1 MEEKS
6 IKEIYSEKYFNGVK
20 TKYLKHFKATTPN
33 GNTIEGFISKKSNRL
48 LGSMVID
55 KVTDK
60 DGNVYSKPR
69 FIHAMPKIHYYSY
82 TNEMY
87 QKEEIFYPCYEKLDG
102 SCLILYGIYDDEGNL
117 LEVVPKTRGVP
128 VADKHIVEMYNEI
141 DHSNIEAYFNNMK
154 NQNPTLL
161 FELYGQLNL
170 HSIFYPEVRISLA
183 LIGSSLE
190 GKLQGHYYQEYI
202 SKQYDFKLPKVI
214 FVLKYTNGFW
224 GISISPGVY
233 AYYLTKH
240 MTDAQ
245 LEGLKVEYPTQLDAI
260 NTIKEYLDII
270 NENYAEV
277 HGASLTEGV
286 CVNTYDSTGN
296 FFMYLK
302 IKPSAIQEKARSI
315 EGVPRKF
322 VLKEAQKYF
331 DEYGS
336 QAKEIYKKD
345 EDHSYNYIMEH
356 LAEEFDKD
364 LLENKKT
371 KNRVRNVFLDMLEAK
386 EPPVGIQ
393 EICNKLVEEYPDQE
407 VVDYM
412 RLFAQEYPEK
422 KRQARLAFP
431 VFERLV
437 ARRNNNE

>member
-6 IKEIYSEKYFNGVK
+6 IKEIYSEKYFNKVK
-20 TKYLKHFKATTPN
+20 TKYLKHFKATTPK
-33 GNTIEGFISKKSNRL
+33 GNTIEGIISKKPNRL

-60 DGNVYSKPR
+60 EGNVYSKPQ

-87 QKEEIFYPCYEKLDG
+87 QKEECFYPCYEKLDG

-128 VADKHIVEMYNEI
+128 VADKHIIEMYNEI
-141 DHSNIEAYFNNMK
+141 DHSNIEAYFNDMK
-154 NQNPTLL
+154 KQNPTLL

-170 HSIFYPEVRISLA
+170 HSVFYPEVRISLA

-190 GKLQGHYYQEYI
+190 GKLRDHYYQEYI
-202 SKQYDFKLPKVI
+202 SNQYDFNMPKAI
-214 FVLKYTNGFW
+214 FGLKYSKGFW
-224 GISISPGVY
+224 KVSIKPGVY
-233 AYYLTKH
+233 AHYLTKN

-245 LEGLKVEYPTQLDAI
+245 LEGLRVEYPTQLDAI

-270 NENYAEV
+270 NENYVEV

-296 FFMYLK
+296 FFIYLK
-302 IKPSAIQEKARSI
+302 IKPSAIYEKAKNAD
-315 EGVPRKF
+315 GVQRKF
-322 VLKEAQKYF
+322 ILKEAQKYF

-345 EDHSYNYIMEH
+345 EDHAYNYIMEH
-356 LAEEFDKD
+356 LSEEFDKD

-371 KNRVRNVFLDMLEAK
+371 KNRVRNVFLDLLEAK
-386 EPPVGIQ
+386 EPPKGLQ
-393 EICNKLVEEYPDQE
+393 EICNSLVEKYPGQE
-407 VVDYM
+407 AVDYI

-422 KRQARLAFP
+422 KRQSRMAFSIFEKLAAR
-431 VFERLV
+431 
-437 ARRNNNE
+437 